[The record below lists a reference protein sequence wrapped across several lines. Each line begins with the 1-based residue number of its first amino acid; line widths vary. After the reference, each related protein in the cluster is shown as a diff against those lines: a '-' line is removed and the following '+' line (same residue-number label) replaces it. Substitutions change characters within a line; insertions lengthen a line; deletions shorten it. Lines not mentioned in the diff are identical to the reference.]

1 MKPKTQN
8 KETAAQRIFNLLYL
22 LSLPTG
28 IIIYFINL

>member
-1 MKPKTQN
+1 MKTNTQN
-8 KETAAQRIFNLLYL
+8 TKANIFNIIYL

>member
-1 MKPKTQN
+1 MNQKTQN
-8 KETAAQRIFNLLYL
+8 TKENIFNIIYL